1 MTSIGTESTTNV
13 GSHDRFDCMTSPG
26 GMMTVADPSKPRDS
40 TSNLAS
46 SELELSNENDICLRC
61 PGEDEMKNDIPLQ
74 LRYGGLALMILSP
87 LMILLGGGSFLAA
100 RSAGSWPTV
109 EAHVVRSE
117 IEVSKKVSGF
127 RRSYTTSS
135 DYFTPA
141 VEYKYVVDGKQYT
154 GDHIQRPSNPSGF
167 DRSEIEQWTRK
178 YPRGA
183 EITVHYSPNNP
194 SMAVIDPTGDI
205 LGFSLIL
212 GGGLIMFPVGLVL
225 RRVARQLQPAPPTPV
240 AVTTP
245 VGATK
250 VAAKPSHPVAMPQPA
265 VQQATAEVAVQS
277 PRKEGSRVSAPKQMH
292 FLLRA
297 MAVVSGL
304 LFFFLGAVAF
314 PKSVELCM
322 QAVNAPGPD
331 AAKTVAGLITMA
343 IVGGLAIL
351 GAFLICRG
359 TRPAMA
365 S

>member
-1 MTSIGTESTTNV
+1 
-13 GSHDRFDCMTSPG
+13 
-26 GMMTVADPSKPRDS
+26 
-40 TSNLAS
+40 
-46 SELELSNENDICLRC
+46 
-61 PGEDEMKNDIPLQ
+61 
-74 LRYGGLALMILSP
+74 
-87 LMILLGGGSFLAA
+87 MILLGGGSFLAA
-100 RSAGSWPTV
+100 RSARSWPTV

-127 RRSYTTSS
+127 LRSYTTSS
-135 DYFTPA
+135 DYFTAA

-154 GDHIQRPSNPSGF
+154 EDHIQRPSNPSGF
-167 DRSEIEQWTRK
+167 DRSQIEQWTRK

-183 EITVHYSPNNP
+183 EITVHYSPHNP
-194 SMAVIDPTGDI
+194 SMAVIDPTGDV

-225 RRVARQLQPAPPTPV
+225 RRVARQLQPALPTPV
-240 AVTTP
+240 AVTKP
-245 VGATK
+245 VVATK
-250 VAAKPSHPVAMPQPA
+250 SAAKPRQPA
-265 VQQATAEVAVQS
+265 VIRQPAVRQATAEVAVQP
-277 PRKEGSRVSAPKQMH
+277 PRKEDLRVPVPKQMH

-304 LFFFLGAVAF
+304 LFFFLGAVAL

-322 QAVNAPGPD
+322 QAVNAPGAD

-343 IVGGLAIL
+343 IVGGMAIL

-365 S
+365 RLSDVRRSG